1 MQWDKF
7 MNQLLKTKETTK
19 LISAVGFSVFM
30 TMCELTFTVFIFIE
44 FVKMLIHKW
53 RVPWH

>member
-30 TMCELTFTVFIFIE
+30 TMCELTFIVFIFIE
-44 FVKMLIHKW
+44 FVKMLIHEW